1 MVYNC
6 NIDGVNV
13 GERYGVFISK
23 GGYDNILCFPA
34 MKAPDQNDWSE
45 EDGIEADLS
54 DPHLEALTAEIT
66 FVVSGTQS
74 FVGDFIEFVTSPG
87 RHNLRIESLKRS
99 WVVRVVSNQDVKDYR
114 GYNVTGFSLQ
124 FSVDRPVIPVAIG
137 SPAGG
142 GLEIPVSAYE
152 IDGISLDQ
160 FGIFIEEGR
169 DEVLKMPAIKK
180 TLSSSYRTEDGI
192 EYDADLV
199 KFSSKDVTLKGCFIA
214 SDITRFWTCYDSFFG
229 LLVQSGMRTMF
240 VDYMGE
246 EYPCFYKTSKDF
258 SVKALSDYVIV
269 SFSVTLVFAV
279 FRIGAMDYLL
289 SSEVGELI
297 VLEEDGE
304 TCIDM
309 KIYAN

>member
-6 NIDGVNV
+6 SIDGVNV

-23 GGYDNILCFPA
+23 GGYNNILCFPA

-45 EDGIEADLS
+45 EDGVEVDLS

-66 FVVSGTQS
+66 FVVSGERA
-74 FVGDFIEFVTSPG
+74 FVGDFVEFVTSPG
-87 RHNLRIESLKRS
+87 RHAFRIESLKRT
-99 WVVRVVSNQDVKDYR
+99 WVVRVVTNQEIKDYR
-114 GYNVTGFSLQ
+114 GSNVTSFSLQ
-124 FSVDRPVIPVAIG
+124 FSVDRPILPAGIG

-152 IDGISLDQ
+152 IDGISLEQ
-160 FGIFIEEGR
+160 FGIFIESGR
-169 DEVLKMPAIKK
+169 DEVLKMPSIKK
-180 TLSSSYRTEDGI
+180 TLTSSYRTKDGI

-199 KFSSKDVTLKGCFIA
+199 KFSSKDVSLKGCFIA
-214 SDITRFWTCYDSFFG
+214 SDITRFWSCYDAFFG
-229 LLVQSGMRTMF
+229 SLIQPGMRSLF

-289 SSEVGELI
+289 SSEAGELI

-304 TCIDM
+304 TCIDLRT
-309 KIYAN
+309 YAN

>member
-1 MVYNC
+1 M
-6 NIDGVNV
+6 
-13 GERYGVFISK
+13 
-23 GGYDNILCFPA
+23 
-34 MKAPDQNDWSE
+34 
-45 EDGIEADLS
+45 
-54 DPHLEALTAEIT
+54 TAEIT
-66 FVVSGTQS
+66 FVVSGAQT

-87 RHNLRIESLKRS
+87 RHALWIESLKRS

-114 GYNVTGFSLQ
+114 GCNVTGFSLQ
-124 FSVDRPVIPVAIG
+124 FSVDRPVIPAVIG

-152 IDGISLDQ
+152 IDGISLDR

-199 KFSSKDVTLKGCFIA
+199 KFSSKDVTLKGCFVA
-214 SDITRFWTCYDSFFG
+214 SDITRFWKCYDCFFG
-229 LLVQSGMRTMF
+229 SLIQPGMRRMF

-258 SVKALSDYVIV
+258 SVKDLSDYVIV

-289 SSEVGELI
+289 SSEAGELI